1 MDVGNISALATG
13 MAQERTA
20 NAVSVAVFKKA
31 LDAQSSA
38 ALALLEAIPQVQ
50 SLPPHLGNN
59 INTKA

>member
-1 MDVGNISALATG
+1 MDVGNIAALATS

-20 NAVSVAVFKKA
+20 NAASIAVFKKA

-50 SLPPHLGNN
+50 SLPPHLGNS

>member
-1 MDVGNISALATG
+1 MDVGNIAALATG

-20 NAVSVAVFKKA
+20 NAASIAVFKKA

-50 SLPPHLGNN
+50 SLPPHLGNG

>member
-1 MDVGNISALATG
+1 MDVGNIPALATS
-13 MAQERTA
+13 MAHERTA
-20 NAVSVAVFKKA
+20 SAVSIAVFKKA